1 MDKADRPWGRI
12 MVDAVGAEQ
21 HLDRFLLW
29 VVLAAFAFGS
39 TLVACAPVF
48 SSHEMSLAGLAVV
61 AVSPPAWAG
70 RSALR
75 SGHLGAALALGCLPP
90 IAAATAAAFLIH
102 LSAVVIP
109 VAMIVVL
116 VALPLV
122 RARTLSFVFAA
133 MLAWIVV
140 TTALAADTTPPGVP
154 HWFAHAFSV
163 AALAVATALALFL
176 IRDFHDRWTELV
188 RSIRAA
194 ETQFRTLVEQLPA
207 ITFVDE
213 VEDAEPFA
221 ITPLYVSPQVESI
234 LGYPVERWL
243 SESDLWRSILHPDDR
258 ALTIGLADQIY
269 ETREP
274 YTTEYRLIAADG
286 RIVWIEEASVIIPGG
301 ADGPSIWQGV
311 LFDVTARHE
320 AEEERSRNV
329 ELVRRTDAQRRELLA
344 DLVSAQEADRKRVA
358 TEIHDDPVQKMAAV
372 GIRLGALLRT
382 LTGAEQIRIVSQLQE
397 TVELSIARLRALM
410 FELRP
415 PALDRGGLVPAVR
428 DLIAEIDDAFPRCR
442 IDDHLRAE
450 PPDEIRTVAY
460 RIAAEAL
467 ANVQRHAQASEVQ
480 ISFAQRDCGLFL
492 RIRDDGVGI
501 PAQTLAEGR
510 PGHLGLTSIRE
521 RAEAAGGWSRIEA
534 GPSGGRLVEAWLP
547 LTGADTDA
555 DAGAVRS
562 A

>member
-1 MDKADRPWGRI
+1 VTA
-12 MVDAVGAEQ
+12 DAVGAEQ

-29 VVLAAFAFGS
+29 LALASLAFGS
-39 TLVACAPVF
+39 ALIACASVF
-48 SSHEMSLAGLAVV
+48 SSRETTLAVLAVV
-61 AVSPPAWAG
+61 AVAPLAWAG
-70 RSALR
+70 RYTLR
-75 SGHLGAALALGCLPP
+75 SGHLAAALALACLPP
-90 IAAATAAAFLIH
+90 VATATAAVFLIDQ
-102 LSAVVIP
+102 ADVVVP
-109 VAMIVVL
+109 VAIIVVL
-116 VALPLV
+116 IALPLV

-133 MLAWIVV
+133 MLAWIVA
-140 TTALAADTTPPGVP
+140 TTALAGDTTPPGVP
-154 HWFAHAFSV
+154 DWFAHSV
-163 AALAVATALALFL
+163 SVTALAITSALALFL
-176 IRDFHDRWTELV
+176 IRNFHDRWTELA

-207 ITFVDE
+207 ITFIDE

-243 SESDLWRSILHPDDR
+243 SESDLWRAILHPEDR
-258 ALTIGLADQIY
+258 GRAIELADQIY

-274 YTTEYRLIAADG
+274 YATEYRLIAADG

-301 ADGPSIWQGV
+301 EVGPSIWQGV
-311 LFDVTARHE
+311 LFDVTARRE
-320 AEEERSRNV
+320 AEAERNRSV
-329 ELVRRTDAQRRELLA
+329 DLLRRADAQRRELLA
-344 DLVSAQEADRKRVA
+344 DLVSAQEAERKRLA

-382 LTGAEQIRIVSQLQE
+382 LTNAEQIRIVSQLQD

-428 DLIAEIDDAFPRCR
+428 DLIAEIDGAFLRCR
-442 IDDHLRAE
+442 IDDQLRAE
-450 PPDEIRTVAY
+450 PPEETRTVAY

-467 ANVQRHAQASEVQ
+467 ANVQRHSHASEVQ
-480 ISFAQRDCGLFL
+480 VAFAERDGGLFL
-492 RIRDDGVGI
+492 RIRDDGIGI
-501 PAQTLAEGR
+501 SAQTLAEGR

-521 RAEAAGGWSRIEA
+521 RAEAAAGWARIET
-534 GPSGGRLVEAWLP
+534 GPSGGTLVEAWLP
-547 LTGADTDA
+547 LSGA
-555 DAGAVRS
+555 DAGADAETDAVRS